1 MITAVNERCV
11 VLRGL
16 SGQQKPLKKDMKLL
30 GNGSTFIELD
40 TAQLFMYDEE
50 NDRWINLTKVQM
62 GDEEQRANI

>member
-1 MITAVNERCV
+1 MITTVNERCV

-62 GDEEQRANI
+62 GGEE

>member
-16 SGQQKPLKKDMKLL
+16 SGQPKPLKKDMKLL

-50 NDRWINLTKVQM
+50 NDHWINLTKVQLE
-62 GDEEQRANI
+62 GN

>member
-11 VLRGL
+11 ALQGL
-16 SGQQKPLKKDMKLL
+16 SGQKKPLKKDMKIL

-50 NDRWINLTKVQM
+50 HDKWINVTQVQL
-62 GDEEQRANI
+62 GQGE

>member
-62 GDEEQRANI
+62 GGEE

>member
-11 VLRGL
+11 ALQGL
-16 SGQQKPLKKDMKLL
+16 SGQKKPLKKDMKLL

-50 NDRWINLTKVQM
+50 HDK
-62 GDEEQRANI
+62 

>member
-62 GDEEQRANI
+62 GDEE

>member
-1 MITAVNERCV
+1 MITAVNEHCV

-16 SGQQKPLKKDMKLL
+16 SGQPKPLKKDMKLL

-50 NDRWINLTKVQM
+50 NDRWINLTKVQLE
-62 GDEEQRANI
+62 GN

>member
-16 SGQQKPLKKDMKLL
+16 SGQPKPLKKDMKLL

-50 NDRWINLTKVQM
+50 NDH
-62 GDEEQRANI
+62 

>member
-1 MITAVNERCV
+1 MITAVNEHCV

-50 NDRWINLTKVQM
+50 NDRWINLTKVQL
-62 GDEEQRANI
+62 GSEE

>member
-62 GDEEQRANI
+62 GGEEQRANI